1 MSSKST
7 ILKGGPIDP
16 ETLKKILGVDP
27 EEIKK
32 ILEEARGMTE
42 EDEDWDDDE
51 DDEVDEDECE
61 EDEDCDSCEMSEDC
75 GTAKSSTSSASDS
88 PKKGSTALGKKIKEV
103 VKTGAEPH
111 HVIYVKLAANSKVG
125 TIKAALEEDDPSILK
140 TGTTKLS
147 MKQCKEAIDCKL
159 GKIAEIKE
167 DSEGNTL
174 FRIVPDTV
182 SSFYDGVRHMF
193 KMFLTDLPLGEISQK
208 DLARFIYEDQGVW
221 IGYVN
226 GISVSY
232 MPFCKF
238 MDICNELLTSK
249 GLKYLIFKICGGTD
263 YEYVPS
269 TIK

>member
-1 MSSKST
+1 MPDKPT
-7 ILKGGPIDP
+7 MIGGSPI
-16 ETLKKILGVDP
+16 DP

-32 ILEEARGMTE
+32 ILEETKGMFE
-42 EDEDWDDDE
+42 EDKDYADDVDDDE
-51 DDEVDEDECE
+51 DDYEEDEDECGD
-61 EDEDCDSCEMSEDC
+61 DEDCDDCEMSEDC
-75 GTAKSSTSSASDS
+75 GTAKDPVRSAEAS

-103 VKTGAEPH
+103 ITTGAEPH
-111 HVIYVKLAANSKVG
+111 HVVYVKLAANSKVG
-125 TIKAALEEDDPSILK
+125 TIKAALGEDNPAILT

-147 MKQCKEAIDCKL
+147 MKQCKEDIDCKL
-159 GKIAEIKE
+159 GKRVEVKE
-167 DSEGNTL
+167 DSDGNTL
-174 FRIVPDTV
+174 FRIIPDV
-182 SSFYDGVRHMF
+182 ASSFYDGVRHMF
-193 KMFLTDLPLGEISQK
+193 KMFLKDLPLGEISQK
-208 DLARFIYEDQGVW
+208 DLARFIYEDQGIW

-226 GISVSY
+226 GASVSY